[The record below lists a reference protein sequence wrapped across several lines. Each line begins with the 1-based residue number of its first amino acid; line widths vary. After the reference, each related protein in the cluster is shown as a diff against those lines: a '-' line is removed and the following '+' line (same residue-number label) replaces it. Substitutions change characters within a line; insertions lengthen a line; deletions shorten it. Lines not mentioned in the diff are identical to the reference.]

1 MSNKE
6 NILLQEVYSKIS
18 SSTVQ
23 EGLFDRTSAN
33 LSSLGAGLKQ
43 RLSGY
48 KTGLKAAGQM
58 ATGNISKG
66 IETATAA
73 KDKINQVGQVS
84 LDAKLKSIL
93 ASKKA
98 KIASLSQDIANDLNK
113 LGLSNGANLSADD
126 LEALL
131 SDSLT
136 NFLNPSSKP
145 ETSAEVPPVSNDT
158 IEGDERFAPPSS
170 FNLSPP
176 KSEEKE
182 ETTSASSEEPK
193 ASSEASTEVATAQSD
208 TSNKIS
214 LSDKIKDLK
223 RQIQTVQSQKA
234 GPSEQKAKQ
243 DELNNLNSELQKAQ
257 SYMKIL
263 QTHKESFSFKKH
275 FNNF

>member
-1 MSNKE
+1 MSSKE

-18 SSTVQ
+18 SSTIQ

-66 IETATAA
+66 VESAAAA
-73 KDKINQVGQVS
+73 KNKINQVGQVS

-93 ASKKA
+93 ASKKT
-98 KIASLSQDIANDLNK
+98 KIASLSQDIANDLNR
-113 LGLSNGANLSADD
+113 LGLSNKVTLSAED

-131 SDSLT
+131 SDSLN
-136 NFLNPSSKP
+136 NFLNPSSTS
-145 ETSAEVPPVSNDT
+145 ETPAETAPVSNDT
-158 IEGDERFAPPSS
+158 VEGDERFAPPAS
-170 FNLSPP
+170 FNLSSS
-176 KSEEKE
+176 KSEEKK
-182 ETTSASSEEPK
+182 ETTPVSTEEPK
-193 ASSEASTEVATAQSD
+193 ASSEAPAEVAATSGD

-214 LSDKIKDLK
+214 LSSKISDLK
-223 RQIQTVQSQKA
+223 RQIETVQNQKA
-234 GPSEQKAKQ
+234 GPSDQKAKQ

-257 SYMKIL
+257 GYMKIL